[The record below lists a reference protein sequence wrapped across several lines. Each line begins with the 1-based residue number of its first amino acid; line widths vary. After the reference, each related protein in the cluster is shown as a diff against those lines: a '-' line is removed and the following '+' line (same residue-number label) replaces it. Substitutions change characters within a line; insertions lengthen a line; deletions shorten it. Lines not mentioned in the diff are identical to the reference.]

1 MSVLTII
8 ANIIKQTT
16 EFGLK
21 TGSAKKEF
29 RSRNLVIIKIICVTF
44 ERN

>member
-1 MSVLTII
+1 MTVLTII

-21 TGSAKKEF
+21 TGSTKKEF
-29 RSRNLVIIKIICVTF
+29 RSKNLVIIKIICVIF
-44 ERN
+44 KRN